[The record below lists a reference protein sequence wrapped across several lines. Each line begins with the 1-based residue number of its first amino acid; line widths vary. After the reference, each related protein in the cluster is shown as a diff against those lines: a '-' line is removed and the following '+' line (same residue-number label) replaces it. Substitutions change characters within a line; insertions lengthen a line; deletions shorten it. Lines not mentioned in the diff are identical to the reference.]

1 MSTQTFLSLKIER
14 DLQEEEWFQAL
25 RSALAKQHVPYD
37 CWQREGTY
45 HQTILFINDTPSLD
59 TIKEEAPKVLHNHKS
74 FKLTLDKLDVFTADD
89 KHIVN
94 LTSTQQC
101 PEMENLVEDL
111 RNMATQKGIPH
122 DNRKFKLHIT
132 LGRIPTTGIS
142 LDKLQSILSTIKVP
156 SFTITLSKVEYR
168 YANGSKPRGVRDYS
182 IDQWTLPPA
191 DQP

>member
-14 DLQEEEWFQAL
+14 DLQKEDWFQAL
-25 RSALAKQHVPYD
+25 RSAIAKLDIPHVE
-37 CWQREGTY
+37 WQREGTY

-74 FKLTLDKLDVFTADD
+74 FKLTLDKLDVFTAGD
-89 KHIVN
+89 KHIVK

-101 PEMENLVEDL
+101 PEMENLIGDL

-122 DNRKFKLHIT
+122 DKRKFKLHIT
-132 LGRIPTTGIS
+132 LGRIPTGIS

-156 SFTITLSKVEYR
+156 SFTLTMSKVEYR
-168 YANGSKPRGVRDYS
+168 YAKKLPRGVRDYS

>member
-132 LGRIPTTGIS
+132 L
-142 LDKLQSILSTIKVP
+142 
-156 SFTITLSKVEYR
+156 
-168 YANGSKPRGVRDYS
+168 
-182 IDQWTLPPA
+182 
-191 DQP
+191 

>member
-14 DLQEEEWFQAL
+14 DLQEEDWFQAL
-25 RSALAKQHVPYD
+25 RSAIAKLDIPNIR
-37 CWQREGTY
+37 WQREGTY

-74 FKLTLDKLDVFTADD
+74 FKLTLDKLDAFTAG
-89 KHIVN
+89 KEHIVN

-101 PEMENLVEDL
+101 PEMENLVGDL

-122 DNRKFKLHIT
+122 NNRKFKLHIT
-132 LGRIPTTGIS
+132 LGRIPTTDIS
-142 LDKLQSILSTIKVP
+142 LDKLQSILSTINLSP
-156 SFTITLSKVEYR
+156 LTLTLSKVEYR
-168 YANGSKPRGVRDYS
+168 YANGSKPGNLDDYL
-182 IDQWTLPPA
+182 IDHWTLPPA